1 MDLRKPQGC
10 SMRDRSTIEYDIES
24 TRGKINAV
32 TLWRDEAA
40 LGKSAARALTYTM
53 MIGRLE
59 DTLHALERE
68 LRDLRD
74 LEDTGK

>member
-1 MDLRKPQGC
+1 
-10 SMRDRSTIEYDIES
+10 MRDRSSIEYYIKS
-24 TRGKINAV
+24 TRAKIDAV

-53 MIGRLE
+53 IIGRLE

-68 LRDLRD
+68 LRNLRD
-74 LEDTGK
+74 LEDNDK